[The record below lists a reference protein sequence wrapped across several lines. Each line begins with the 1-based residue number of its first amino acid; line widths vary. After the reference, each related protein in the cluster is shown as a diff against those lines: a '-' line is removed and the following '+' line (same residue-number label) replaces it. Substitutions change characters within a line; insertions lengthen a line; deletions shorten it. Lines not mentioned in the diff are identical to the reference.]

1 MNGPHELVDAY
12 GVAYERVSGHPSI
25 AARAMGIAAV
35 LELVADDI
43 DSGPTFP
50 IPPSVISALVREKAQ
65 DLVQAVGG
73 PGSREG
79 ED

>member
-1 MNGPHELVDAY
+1 MKTPHELIDAY
-12 GVAYERVSGHPSI
+12 AAAYAGVGGHPNS
-25 AARAMGIAAV
+25 AARALGIAAV

-50 IPPSVISALVREKAQ
+50 VPPSVISALVREKAA
-65 DLVQAVGG
+65 DLVDAVGG